1 MCLGRPNND
10 LSCIPHEPYEK
21 KCFMK
26 PAFIL
31 AIVLI
36 VFGVIGLGYS
46 GFSYTQRE
54 RVVDIGPIHA
64 DGDVKHTVYIA
75 PIVGL
80 AALAGGVALLLVNR
94 KGGAA

>member
-1 MCLGRPNND
+1 MRLVPPNND

-21 KCFMK
+21 KFFMK
-26 PAFIL
+26 PAFII

-36 VFGVIGLGYS
+36 VFGVLGLGYS
-46 GFSYTQRE
+46 GFTYTQRE

-75 PIVGL
+75 PIVGV
-80 AALAGGVALLLVNR
+80 AALVGGIALLLVNR
-94 KGGAA
+94 KGGTA

>member
-1 MCLGRPNND
+1 
-10 LSCIPHEPYEK
+10 
-21 KCFMK
+21 MK

-36 VFGVIGLGYS
+36 VIGVLGLGYS

-64 DGDVKHTVYIA
+64 DADVRHTVYIA
-75 PIVGL
+75 PIIGV
-80 AALAGGVALLLVNR
+80 AALVGGIALLLVNR
-94 KGGAA
+94 KNTGA